1 MTRDDLQLFT
11 TRFVE
16 TWERSDARA
25 LAMCYGD
32 QATLHS
38 PMFSKVIGRER
49 IEKSFIDLF
58 RIFNK
63 WRITIDRLV
72 IDTVGA
78 SRVVVLTTSHATHV
92 GELFGYP
99 GTGRRFTAHSALIL
113 EFSDS
118 LISSETRLYDFTGLL
133 MQLGVL
139 TAKGR

>member
-1 MTRDDLQLFT
+1 M
-11 TRFVE
+11 
-16 TWERSDARA
+16 S
-25 LAMCYGD
+25 YSD

-49 IEKSFIDLF
+49 IEKSFVDLF
-58 RIFNK
+58 RAFDK
-63 WRITIDRLV
+63 WRITIDRMV
-72 IDTVGA
+72 IDTVGT
-78 SRVVVLTTSHATHV
+78 SRVVVLTTSHANHV

-118 LISSETRLYDFTGLL
+118 LISTETRLYDFTGLL

-139 TAKGR
+139 MAKSR